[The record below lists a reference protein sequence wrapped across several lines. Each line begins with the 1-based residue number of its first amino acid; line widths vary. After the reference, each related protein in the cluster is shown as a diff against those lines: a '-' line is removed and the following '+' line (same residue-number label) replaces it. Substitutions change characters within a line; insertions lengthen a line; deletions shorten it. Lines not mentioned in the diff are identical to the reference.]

1 MAAATVLQDVREFC
15 NLPGIEV
22 VRLEVSDGETYVSR
36 KFSSI
41 LAVVPG
47 LNSDNDLAGFNATF
61 SGKTVTVN
69 HTGAADRVVTLLI
82 FGAK

>member
-1 MAAATVLQDVREFC
+1 MAAATILQDIREYC

-36 KFSSI
+36 KFSAI
-41 LAVVPG
+41 FGVVPG

-69 HTGAADRVVTLLI
+69 HTGSADRVVTLLI
-82 FGAK
+82 FGVK

>member
-1 MAAATVLQDVREFC
+1 MAAATILQDIREYC
-15 NLPGIEV
+15 NVPGIEV
-22 VRLEVSDGETYVSR
+22 VRLEVSDGETYASR

-41 LAVVPG
+41 MGVIPG
-47 LNSDNDLAGFNATF
+47 LNSDNDLAGFNATY

-69 HTGAADRVVTLLI
+69 HTGAADRVVTLMI